1 MLPAGWMESSETVET
16 VDFGDV
22 AAVTLNRRT
31 GDADAVEALELA
43 YHAAALARRVVGLA
57 EQYQDLCSPDF
68 EGYAARSD
76 SAADLFCPPN
86 PLPKHQ
92 PAAYGVCP
100 VWGEKGGAK
109 KSPSGEEKVGGRRVA
124 YHAIR
129 VPVCPAAAPHAAA

>member
-16 VDFGDV
+16 VGFGDV
-22 AAVTLNRRT
+22 AAVALNRRT
-31 GDADAVEALELA
+31 GDAAAVEALELA
-43 YHAAALARRVVGLA
+43 YHAAALARRVDGLA

-68 EGYAARSD
+68 GGYAARSD
-76 SAADLFCPPN
+76 FAADLFCPPN

-92 PAAYGVCP
+92 VFAGVCP

-109 KSPSGEEKVGGRRVA
+109 KSRSGEEKVGGRRVA
-124 YHAIR
+124 YHAIL